1 MKCPYCTT
9 TNTLYAHD
17 SACPLH
23 PDKIAEADLKA
34 LVESNTG
41 FALHV
46 REVRALERIATALEA
61 LVDIAKAESTR

>member
-9 TNTLYAHD
+9 SNTLYAHD
-17 SACPLH
+17 DACPLN
-23 PDKIAEADLKA
+23 PAKIEQADLKA

-46 REVRALERIATALEA
+46 REVRALERIATALET
-61 LVDIAKAESTR
+61 LAEEAQTRSK